1 VTGGPP
7 GGAGRRLRIAMAH
20 NHYGS
25 GAPSGENVVFE
36 AERRLLQERGHE
48 VFSFERRSDEIRGTG
63 LRGVATGALSTPWNP
78 FAARRLRTLL
88 ERERPDVLH
97 VHNPFPLLSPAV
109 FHAARGLPVATVWTL
124 HNYRPFC
131 AAATLMRDGSPCTE
145 CIDRRSPL
153 PGLVHGCYRGS
164 RAATLPLAAMI
175 DLLERTGTL
184 AREVDAF
191 VVLTEFQREMV
202 IRAGLPAGR
211 VHVKANFHPAPP
223 PVVPWREREARV
235 LYAGRL
241 GPEKGVRVLLDA
253 WSLWPGAPLLE
264 IAGDGPER
272 GALEARARTH
282 GLGERVSFLGQ
293 LPPAEVE
300 RRLGGAR
307 LLVVPSL
314 CFEGFPLV
322 VRDAFAA
329 AVPVAVS
336 RIGALERIVEDGA
349 TGLHFSPGDAA
360 DLRRRVAEAWAD
372 PARLEGM
379 GIAARATFEAR
390 YTADRNYQALLAVY
404 EAARAERA
412 ADGMPDGGLVGR
424 DPVSRGTRSVST
436 FQRKTALSTFRR
448 HMRRGSWA
456 SR

>member
-1 VTGGPP
+1 VTGAASIGT
-7 GGAGRRLRIAMAH
+7 GRKLRVAMAH

-25 GAPSGENVVFE
+25 EAPSGENAAFE
-36 AERRLLQERGHE
+36 AERDLLRERGHD
-48 VFSFERRSDEIRGTG
+48 VLSFERRSDEIRRRGIVGT
-63 LRGVATGALSTPWNP
+63 ATGALSAPWNP

-109 FHAARGLPVATVWTL
+109 FHAARGLPVATIWTL

-131 AAATLMRDGSPCTE
+131 AAATLMRDGAPCTE

-153 PGLVHGCYRGS
+153 PGVVHGCYRGS

-175 DLLERTGTL
+175 DLLQRAGTL
-184 AREVDAF
+184 ATEVDAF

-211 VHVKANFHPAPP
+211 VHVKPNFHPRPP
-223 PVVPWREREARV
+223 PVVPWREREPRV
-235 LYAGRL
+235 LFAGRL

-272 GALEARARTH
+272 GALEARARAH
-282 GLGERVSFLGQ
+282 GLGERVRFLGRIS
-293 LPPAEVE
+293 PSDVE
-300 RRLGGAR
+300 RRMAGAR
-307 LLVVPSL
+307 LLAVPSL

-329 AVPVAVS
+329 AVPVAAS
-336 RIGALERIVEDGA
+336 RIGALERIVDDGA
-349 TGLHFSPGDAA
+349 TGLLFSPGDAA
-360 DLRRRVAEAWAD
+360 DLHRRVAEAWAD
-372 PARLEGM
+372 PSRLEAM
-379 GIAARATFEAR
+379 GVAARAAFEAR
-390 YTADRNYQALLAVY
+390 YTADLSYRALLAVY
-404 EAARAERA
+404 EAARAGRA
-412 ADGMPDGGLVGR
+412 E
-424 DPVSRGTRSVST
+424 T
-436 FQRKTALSTFRR
+436 
-448 HMRRGSWA
+448 GSLP
-456 SR
+456 S